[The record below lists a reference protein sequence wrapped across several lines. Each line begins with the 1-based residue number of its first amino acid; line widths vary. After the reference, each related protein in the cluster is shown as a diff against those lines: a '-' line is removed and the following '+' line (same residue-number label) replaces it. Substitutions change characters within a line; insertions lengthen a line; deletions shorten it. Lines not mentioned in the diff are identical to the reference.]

1 MIKEA
6 LQYIVGMGS
15 ANIIK
20 NDQGRQ
26 FSDKQLYNINT
37 PKIEGF
43 NTSTLTSI
51 VDYIRKQPDGFME
64 RFSYEK
70 KMIIHIESE
79 NKVSLK
85 TDIIRLENTRDTII
99 EAKAIL
105 PKIEFGRFIQVEEFI
120 IQMQSKFVETQM
132 SLALMSLVGNVK
144 EERVKNTSDDGFSQS
159 VVAKAGIVKVEEVVV
174 PNPVNLMPYRTF
186 QEVNQPESLFVFRMQ
201 DGPTMALFEA
211 DGGIWRNEAIRNI
224 RKYFEAELRDL
235 IEDNSVVIIG

>member
-6 LQYIVGMGS
+6 LQYVVGLS
-15 ANIIK
+15 PASIIK
-20 NDQGRQ
+20 NENGRQ
-26 FSDKQLYNINT
+26 FSDKQLYDIRT
-37 PKIEGF
+37 PRIEGF

-51 VDYIRKQPDGFME
+51 VDYIRKQPDNLATQLD
-64 RFSYEK
+64 K

-79 NKVSLK
+79 GKVSLK

-120 IQMQSKFVETQM
+120 IQMQSKFVETPM
-132 SLALMSLVGNVK
+132 TTALMSLVGNVK
-144 EERVKNTSDDGFSQS
+144 EERVKNTSDDGFSQT
-159 VVAKAGIVKVEEVVV
+159 VVAKAGIVKVEEVIV

-186 QEVNQPESLFVFRMQ
+186 QEVDQPESLFVFRMQ

-211 DGGIWRNEAIRNI
+211 DGGIWRNDAIKNI
-224 RKYFEAELRDL
+224 RGYFEAELKDL